1 MWIGQT
7 NFYENCNDAF
17 SSRRGKNG
25 ETALTIAALQVN
37 ESCLETGGA
46 TKTDEFSEKFQRE
59 GGFIFNP
66 KISLQILASFGR
78 FPKKSCNIIFGK

>member
-7 NFYENCNDAF
+7 YFYENCNDAF

-59 GGFIFNP
+59 GEGVIFNQ
-66 KISLQILASFGR
+66 KIYIEDFGPLYR
-78 FPKKSCNIIFGK
+78 AL

>member
-7 NFYENCNDAF
+7 YFYENCNDAF

-37 ESCLETGGA
+37 ESCLETGGT

-59 GGFIFNP
+59 GVGGHFQS
-66 KISLQILASFGR
+66 KSLYCR
-78 FPKKSCNIIFGK
+78 F